1 MSSAPEPRDA
11 SRPESEPSPDPT
23 AYPTHHVVAV
33 IDTQD
38 QLSAAL
44 AALTSGG
51 FLESEIHYGTGA
63 ESADELAAS
72 TGRSGLASLLIRL
85 AEHLGLTDE
94 EIETKHRYEQAM
106 RDNTYV
112 VSVSAPTEERKLAP
126 WSSCAT
132 PAATRS
138 HTSARIRSST
148 SFHRSGADHTR
159 AVPTAGDDIPT
170 ALLIIRGWFAGS
182 GMQGAGGVRGHAG
195 RRGAFPSRIVG
206 LKIRYDA

>member
-112 VSVSAPTEERKLAP
+112 VSVSAPTEERK
-126 WSSCAT
+126 
-132 PAATRS
+132 
-138 HTSARIRSST
+138 AR
-148 SFHRSGADHTR
+148 
-159 AVPTAGDDIPT
+159 
-170 ALLIIRGWFAGS
+170 ALELLRD
-182 GMQGAGGVRGHAG
+182 AGGYAISYFGTNTIEHIVPPK
-195 RRGAFPSRIVG
+195 RR
-206 LKIRYDA
+206 